1 MICSNSLIIIA
12 TGDEE
17 SIELTSS
24 DIPDSEATTN
34 HLDSIDEHREVTTTS
49 TELDSVDEHREN
61 VSTANTNHHRT
72 SMTVVTVDPDNE
84 DELPEGVDG
93 VIGAQQE
100 AAAPEKLQDE
110 DQFAEIWYKRWFFAV
125 FPQLRRG
132 ECVER
137 YASSSPGSIFKLCI
151 ACHHRAR
158 KGYRDVLN
166 IVVVFLLYSR
176 RAQDIKS

>member
-17 SIELTSS
+17 SIELPSS

-84 DELPEGVDG
+84 DELPEEVDG

-100 AAAPEKLQDE
+100 AAVTEKLQDE

-137 YASSSPGSIFKLCI
+137 YASSSPGSIFKLCV
-151 ACHHRAR
+151 ACHCRAR
-158 KGYRDVLN
+158 KGYRDMLN
-166 IVVVFLLYSR
+166 IFFIVQL
-176 RAQDIKS
+176 KSAGY